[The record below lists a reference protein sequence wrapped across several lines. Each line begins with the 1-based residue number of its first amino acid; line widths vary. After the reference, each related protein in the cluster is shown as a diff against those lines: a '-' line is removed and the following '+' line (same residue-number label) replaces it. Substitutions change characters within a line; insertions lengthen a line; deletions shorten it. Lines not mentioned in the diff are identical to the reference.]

1 MDNSPARGTRDLLPD
16 VVATRDR
23 VLGLIQDVYRRFGYQ
38 RIETPALERIERL
51 TAGQGGDNEKLLFR
65 ILRRGLDERLPV
77 DTTVSD
83 LVDMGLRYDLTV
95 PLTRFYAQYRA
106 ELPQPFRSFQFGPVW
121 RAERPQKGR
130 YRQFYQCDID
140 LVGEPSVLAEA
151 ELIEA
156 TTAALATVGLSSAT
170 VRLSDRRF
178 LAALA
183 STAGVP
189 DAARA
194 GFFVTVDKLDK
205 IGWDG
210 VTAELVGDRG
220 LPANVAAA
228 ARDKIDALTDLP
240 ADKVADALAETVPG
254 LPEQVAE
261 DLATT
266 AGCLAALRGE
276 VSWAFD
282 PTLVRGMGYYTGQI
296 FEITHPAAAGSI
308 AGGGRYDELIGR
320 SLGQQV
326 PACGFSIGFERI
338 VDLVDAAVAAEK
350 VAVLYDADVP
360 VADALAA
367 ARWLRAEQDVVVSP
381 VRRSGKFA
389 AQLTRLENAG
399 FTAFL
404 PLVPGQD
411 TSELPVPRPLG
422 GRAL

>member
-1 MDNSPARGTRDLLPD
+1 VKMDNSPARGTRDLLPD
-16 VVATRDR
+16 VVAARDR

-65 ILRRGLDERLPV
+65 ILRRGLDERLPA
-77 DTTVSD
+77 DTAVSD

-156 TTAALATVGLSSAT
+156 TTAALAAVGLSGAT

-183 STAGVP
+183 SAAGVP
-189 DAARA
+189 DAARP

-220 LPANVAAA
+220 LPADVAAA
-228 ARDKIDALTDLP
+228 ARDKTSSAAP
-240 ADKVADALAETVPG
+240 SSRN
-254 LPEQVAE
+254 
-261 DLATT
+261 AT
-266 AGCLAALRGE
+266 CR
-276 VSWAFD
+276 
-282 PTLVRGMGYYTGQI
+282 
-296 FEITHPAAAGSI
+296 
-308 AGGGRYDELIGR
+308 
-320 SLGQQV
+320 
-326 PACGFSIGFERI
+326 
-338 VDLVDAAVAAEK
+338 
-350 VAVLYDADVP
+350 
-360 VADALAA
+360 A
-367 ARWLRAEQDVVVSP
+367 AR
-381 VRRSGKFA
+381 
-389 AQLTRLENAG
+389 
-399 FTAFL
+399 
-404 PLVPGQD
+404 
-411 TSELPVPRPLG
+411 TS
-422 GRAL
+422 A